1 MMLQARRP
9 ACSGQRIWL
18 VLLWLATALAVSGC
32 NFNYSRGKALEAK
45 NRWEEAAIEYHL
57 AVIKD
62 PDEPEFR
69 EALERANK
77 IVARENFGVYR
88 RYLARKQFKKAYSRL
103 LDSTRQDP
111 DFAPAKL
118 ELKKWLRVLVAGQV
132 RFKFTSI
139 RRNLSLADEIHLTV
153 RLNTPN
159 PGETIEAKINLDTG
173 TFFVED
179 LLYDRPQ
186 QMLTYYSL
194 NALGVTMV
202 YGRGH
207 ARKFTSREF
216 QRFINYRIPVLD
228 GVEGKL
234 SLSRAGPLASVI
246 SHRKLILPADSLPGF
261 ELPATNPH
269 YSMQLAG
276 ERIIV
281 TGNGHSAQF
290 TPRFLYLNDK
300 DKRMLVDFGRYEIQ
314 LEDSRKWSIRR
325 LPIAGADY
333 FPQFSQNIA
342 LRPYFFYR
350 ERVFTYLLPAFQRT
364 GMIQKK

>member
-1 MMLQARRP
+1 MMLQFRRP
-9 ACSGQRIWL
+9 VCHGRGIWL
-18 VLLWLATALAVSGC
+18 SLLWLATALAVSGC
-32 NFNYSRGKALEAK
+32 NFNYGRGKALEAQ

-77 IVARENFGVYR
+77 IVARENFGIYR
-88 RYLARKQFKKAYSRL
+88 RYLAQKQFKKAYSRL

-132 RFKFTSI
+132 RFEFPSI
-139 RRNLSLADEIHLTV
+139 RRNLSLADEINLTV

-159 PGETIEAKINLDTG
+159 PGETIEAEINLETG

-216 QRFINYRIPVLD
+216 QRFINYRTPVLD

-234 SLSRAGPLASVI
+234 SLSRAGALASVT
-246 SHRKLILPADSLPGF
+246 SHRKAILPAVLARDSPRRFRL
-261 ELPATNPH
+261 
-269 YSMQLAG
+269 
-276 ERIIV
+276 
-281 TGNGHSAQF
+281 QF
-290 TPRFLYLNDK
+290 
-300 DKRMLVDFGRYEIQ
+300 
-314 LEDSRKWSIRR
+314 
-325 LPIAGADY
+325 
-333 FPQFSQNIA
+333 
-342 LRPYFFYR
+342 
-350 ERVFTYLLPAFQRT
+350 
-364 GMIQKK
+364 

>member
-1 MMLQARRP
+1 MILQFRRP
-9 ACSGQRIWL
+9 TRPGQGS
-18 VLLWLATALAVSGC
+18 WLALLCLAGALAVSGC
-32 NFNYSRGKALEAK
+32 NFNYARGKALEAK

-62 PDEPEFR
+62 PDEEEFR

-88 RYLARKQFKKAYSRL
+88 RYLAQKQFKKAYSRL

-111 DFAPAKL
+111 DFAPAQL

-132 RFKFTSI
+132 RFDFPSF
-139 RRNLSLADEIHLTV
+139 RRNLSLADEINLTV

-159 PGETIEAKINLDTG
+159 PGETIEAEINLDTG

-194 NALGVTMV
+194 NALGVTLV
-202 YGRGH
+202 YGRGR

-216 QRFINYRIPVLD
+216 QRFINYRTPVLD

-234 SLSRAGPLASVI
+234 SLSRGGALENVI
-246 SHRKLILPADSLPGF
+246 NHRKAILEEGALPGF
-261 ELPATNPH
+261 EFPATNPH
-269 YSMQLAG
+269 YSMQLVG
-276 ERIIV
+276 ERINV
-281 TGNGHSAQF
+281 TGKGHGAQF

-300 DKRMLVDFGRYEIQ
+300 DKRMLVDFGRYEIR
-314 LEDSRKWSIRR
+314 LAGNRKWSIRR
-325 LPIAGADY
+325 LPIAGVDY

-350 ERVFTYLLPAFQRT
+350 EGVFTYLSLAFQRT
-364 GMIQKK
+364 GMIQKN